1 MGIALT
7 KRTRSGGNGG
17 GDSRR
22 VTWNPL
28 LKMTAD
34 RDENRA
40 ICELQVDA
48 YGLPAG
54 SQVALT
60 LLPAKQVAP
69 GKKAR
74 PELKN
79 FRAGGKIGS
88 SPKFGDEMLI
98 IAERSYKD
106 FKETIDGLPVI
117 KANWI
122 KTAIHDLAD
131 AGPSSYAVGYVH
143 VGKIQERK
151 NRNDE
156 TYFTQNR
163 SVYIDQSPDGPDAFA
178 FNSMEEFV
186 NAAGQ
191 WLEHVGQNGEIIV
204 RVTNNNAVL
213 SGDVP
218 EGEAEMLNKSL
229 RLFWNRDAE
238 RQMTIEESIEF
249 FLDGPEK
256 LNSGADNPDYRLW
269 RSLVEAAGTEDAK
282 DYSFD
287 AIVNRV
293 APTGS
298 TTLENLQE
306 KRKTQSN
313 EEQALFNMQIGEE
326 SSYTDRVFIKGT
338 LLYRHQPLQDD
349 PSQTRLIATDTFALD
364 RDGPTYLA
372 AELPGARPAEVQ
384 AVLDLRAKERGEKR
398 YFEREAARLAKK
410 EEADENL
417 NMDNNDNPA
426 PSGGLTPS

>member
-1 MGIALT
+1 MAIALT

-17 GDSRR
+17 GDSRP
-22 VTWNPL
+22 VSWNPL

-48 YGLPAG
+48 FGLEAG
-54 SQVALT
+54 SKVALT
-60 LLPAKQVAP
+60 LLPAKPVAP

-79 FRAGGKIGS
+79 FRAGGRIGT

-106 FKETIDGLPVI
+106 NKETIDGLPVI

-122 KTAIHDLAD
+122 KSVIHDLAD
-131 AGPSSYAVGYVH
+131 AGPSAYAVGFVH

-156 TYFTQNR
+156 TYYSQNR
-163 SVYIDQSPDGPDAFA
+163 SVYIDQTAEGPDAFA

-186 NAAGQ
+186 TAAGQ

-204 RVTNNNAVL
+204 RVTNNNAVI
-213 SGDVP
+213 SGEVP

-238 RQMTIEESIEF
+238 RQMTIEESIDF
-249 FLDGPEK
+249 FLDGAEK
-256 LNSGADNPDYRLW
+256 LNNGSDNPDYGLW

-298 TTLENLQE
+298 TTLENLME
-306 KRKTQSN
+306 KRVPQSN
-313 EEQALFNMQIGEE
+313 EEQALFNMPYGE
-326 SSYTDRVFIKGT
+326 SGDYTDRVFIKGA

-349 PSQTRLIATDTFALD
+349 PSQTRLISTDTFALD
-364 RDGPTYLA
+364 RHGPTYLA

-398 YFEREAARLAKK
+398 YFDAKAARNAQK
-410 EEADENL
+410 EEAGENL
-417 NMDNNDNPA
+417 NMDNNDPA

>member
-17 GDSRR
+17 GDSRL
-22 VTWNPL
+22 VSWNAL

-60 LLPAKQVAP
+60 LLPAKAVAP

-79 FRAGGKIGS
+79 FRAGSKIGS
-88 SPKFGDEMLI
+88 SPKFGDEVMI

-106 FKETIDGLPVI
+106 NKETIDGLPVI

-131 AGPSSYAVGYVH
+131 AGPSAFAVGYVH
-143 VGKIQERK
+143 VGKIQDRK

-163 SVYIDQSPDGPDAFA
+163 SVYIDQSEQGPDAFA
-178 FNSMEEFV
+178 FNSMEEFITT
-186 NAAGQ
+186 ASQ

-213 SGDVP
+213 TGEVP

-256 LNSGADNPDYRLW
+256 LSNGSDNPDYGLW

-287 AIVNRV
+287 AVVNRV

-306 KRKTQSN
+306 KRVAQSN
-313 EEQALFNMQIGEE
+313 EEQALFNMQSGE
-326 SSYTDRVFIKGT
+326 YTDRVFIKGT
-338 LLYRHQPLQDD
+338 LCYRHQPLQDD
-349 PSQTRLIATDTFALD
+349 PSQTRLISTDTFALD
-364 RDGPTYLA
+364 RYGPTYLA

-398 YFEREAARLAKK
+398 YFDAKAARNAQK
-410 EEADENL
+410 EEAGENL
-417 NMDNNDNPA
+417 NMDNNDPA